1 MDTTSTMNL
10 QRYTVGESHQLESKH
25 MEHDPN
31 LNHSNKSI
39 QPDLTHLNNHIVVN
53 GSLDDTLKQ
62 TYSDFINNYNQQ
74 LKLQKESGKL
84 SDYNYQKRLKTLNGE
99 TGGKK
104 KPVVEI
110 VSTLGNVDSTLQ
122 LLDMLKIPHNT
133 RYYLDENN
141 NQVAEPHVQPS
152 GEQQWADINNMA
164 MEEYINWFNENTAFN
179 IAQGWTHL
187 DEWSPHI
194 HMEAVV
200 AGHTASGK
208 LSSNPN
214 NAIRESLE
222 MNGITPSNDTRD
234 NLRKFRK
241 LTDTRLIAFYNDA
254 LSQYNINLSLVRSGR
269 HGGQSMTDYKADQA
283 KLQQIQNDRLKLNK
297 QKKQQQAQQQLLDN
311 REKQLQSDIA
321 KWKKNKQQIQH
332 DNAIAQQ
339 SIDNYIKEVR
349 EWNKDSSITTISEAN
364 ERLMKNHNVI
374 MQNIKQQQKHHD
386 DLVKQNANIE
396 STIKSRLNSVV
407 KREND
412 VSERE
417 NAVQKRESNI
427 NNWAVSI
434 VETIWKMLRTRL
446 IQWLDEQ
453 KDTIR
458 QKAINDYKNQ
468 IKINQSQQQ
477 QETIKQADQLL
488 NNVKP
493 DTIKMATFRT
503 ASDKKVSSQ
512 MDRQTPPDGTEEL
525 LKDSSPT
532 NHKSKIGRAASSHD
546 QNKHNNDSDDLE
558 F

>member
-10 QRYTVGESHQLESKH
+10 QRYTVGESHQLEAKH

-39 QPDLTHLNNHIVVN
+39 QPDLTHLNEHVVVN

-62 TYSDFINNYNQQ
+62 TYSDFINDYNQQ

-84 SDYNYQKRLKTLNGE
+84 SDYNYQKRLKTLDGE

-133 RYYLDENN
+133 RYYVDENN

-152 GEQQWADINNMA
+152 GEQQWANINNMA

-241 LTDTRLIAFYNDA
+241 LTDTRLIAFYNNA

-297 QKKQQQAQQQLLDN
+297 QKNQQNARQQLLEEREKRLSDEKKRWEKEKKQIESDNTTMQTENKKYIDAINHATGASTTTIEEALTEFTKVYKTLMSRYNKTKSNNADLIKQNNQLEQQIHQRLQNVVN
-311 REKQLQSDIA
+311 RENQVTQ
-321 KWKKNKQQIQH
+321 
-332 DNAIAQQ
+332 
-339 SIDNYIKEVR
+339 
-349 EWNKDSSITTISEAN
+349 
-364 ERLMKNHNVI
+364 
-374 MQNIKQQQKHHD
+374 
-386 DLVKQNANIE
+386 
-396 STIKSRLNSVV
+396 
-407 KREND
+407 
-412 VSERE
+412 RE
-417 NAVQKRESNI
+417 NAVQNREN
-427 NNWAVSI
+427 NVDNWAVAI
-434 VETIWKMLRTRL
+434 VELVFKKLKSKIEE
-446 IQWLDEQ
+446 WLDNQ
-453 KDTIR
+453 KNAIR
-458 QKAINDYKNQ
+458 RQAVDDYKNHRQ
-468 IKINQSQQQ
+468 PNLTKQHQQTK
-477 QETIKQADQLL
+477 QETQQLL
-488 NNVKP
+488 NTVSPN
-493 DTIKMATFRT
+493 DIKAGAFQAATNKRV
-503 ASDKKVSSQ
+503 AAQ
-512 MDRQTPPDGTEEL
+512 MDHRTPPEGTETIY
-525 LKDSSPT
+525 KDSSPT
-532 NHKSKIGRAASSHD
+532 NRNSSIGRAAASGGRTSD
-546 QNKHNNDSDDLE
+546 GDDLE
-558 F
+558 L

>member
-10 QRYTVGESHQLESKH
+10 QRYTVGESHQLEAKH

-39 QPDLTHLNNHIVVN
+39 QPDLTHLNEHVVVN

-62 TYSDFINNYNQQ
+62 AYSDFINDYNQQ

-84 SDYNYQKRLKTLNGE
+84 SDYNYQKRLKTLDGE

-133 RYYLDENN
+133 RYYVDENN

-152 GEQQWADINNMA
+152 GEQQWANINNMA

-241 LTDTRLIAFYNDA
+241 LTDTRLIAFYNNA

-283 KLQQIQNDRLKLNK
+283 KLHQIQNDRLKLNK
-297 QKKQQQAQQQLLDN
+297 QKNQQNARQQLLEEREKRLSDEKKRWEKEKKQIESDNTTMQTENKKYIDAINHATGASTTTIEEALTEFTKVYKTLMSRYNKTKSNNADLIKQNNQLEQQIHQRLQNVVN
-311 REKQLQSDIA
+311 RENQVTQ
-321 KWKKNKQQIQH
+321 
-332 DNAIAQQ
+332 
-339 SIDNYIKEVR
+339 
-349 EWNKDSSITTISEAN
+349 
-364 ERLMKNHNVI
+364 
-374 MQNIKQQQKHHD
+374 
-386 DLVKQNANIE
+386 
-396 STIKSRLNSVV
+396 
-407 KREND
+407 
-412 VSERE
+412 RE
-417 NAVQKRESNI
+417 NAVQNREN
-427 NNWAVSI
+427 NVDNWAVAI
-434 VETIWKMLRTRL
+434 VELVFKKLKSKIEE
-446 IQWLDEQ
+446 WLDNQ
-453 KDTIR
+453 KNAIR
-458 QKAINDYKNQ
+458 RQAVDDYKNHRQ
-468 IKINQSQQQ
+468 PNLTKQHQQTK
-477 QETIKQADQLL
+477 QETQQLL
-488 NNVKP
+488 NTVSPN
-493 DTIKMATFRT
+493 DIKAGAFQAATNKRV
-503 ASDKKVSSQ
+503 AAQ
-512 MDRQTPPDGTEEL
+512 MDHRTPPEGTETIY
-525 LKDSSPT
+525 KDSSPT
-532 NHKSKIGRAASSHD
+532 NRNSSIGRAAASGGRTSD
-546 QNKHNNDSDDLE
+546 GDDLE
-558 F
+558 L

>member
-39 QPDLTHLNNHIVVN
+39 QPDLTHLNEHVVVN

-62 TYSDFINNYNQQ
+62 TYSNFINDYNQQ

-152 GEQQWADINNMA
+152 GEQQWANINNMA

-179 IAQGWTHL
+179 VAQGWTHL

-241 LTDTRLIAFYNDA
+241 LTDTRLVAFYNNA
-254 LSQYNINLSLVRSGR
+254 LSQYNINLRLIRSGR
-269 HGGQSMTDYKADQA
+269 HGGQPMTDYKADQA
-283 KLQQIQNDRLKLNK
+283 KLKQIQNDRLKLNK
-297 QKKQQQAQQQLLDN
+297 QKNQQNARQQLLEEREKKLSDEKKRWEKEKKQIESDNTTMQTENKKYIDAINHATGASATTIEEALTEFTKVYKILMNRYNKTKSDNADLLKQNQQLEQQIHQRLQNVVN
-311 REKQLQSDIA
+311 RESQVTK
-321 KWKKNKQQIQH
+321 
-332 DNAIAQQ
+332 
-339 SIDNYIKEVR
+339 
-349 EWNKDSSITTISEAN
+349 
-364 ERLMKNHNVI
+364 
-374 MQNIKQQQKHHD
+374 
-386 DLVKQNANIE
+386 
-396 STIKSRLNSVV
+396 
-407 KREND
+407 
-412 VSERE
+412 RE
-417 NAVQKRESNI
+417 NAVQKREN
-427 NNWAVSI
+427 NVDNWAVAI
-434 VETIWKMLRTRL
+434 VELVFNKLKSRIEK
-446 IQWLDEQ
+446 WLDNQ
-453 KDTIR
+453 KNAIR
-458 QKAINDYKNQ
+458 RQAVDDYKNHRQ
-468 IKINQSQQQ
+468 PNLTKQHQQTK
-477 QETIKQADQLL
+477 QETQQLL
-488 NNVKP
+488 NTVSPN
-493 DTIKMATFRT
+493 DIKAGAFQAATNKRI
-503 ASDKKVSSQ
+503 AAQ
-512 MDRQTPPDGTEEL
+512 MDHKNPPELTEAIY
-525 LKDSSPT
+525 KDSSPT
-532 NHKSKIGRAASSHD
+532 NQSSSIGRTAASGGRES
-546 QNKHNNDSDDLE
+546 DSDDLE
-558 F
+558 L

>member
-62 TYSDFINNYNQQ
+62 TYSDFIDNYNQQ

-241 LTDTRLIAFYNDA
+241 LTDTRLIEFYNDA

-283 KLQQIQNDRLKLNK
+283 KLKQIQNDRLKLNK
-297 QKKQQQAQQQLLDN
+297 QKKQQNARQQLLEEREKKLSDEKKRWEKEKKQIESDNTTMQTENKKYIDAINHATGASATTIEEALTEFTKVYKILMNRYDKTKSDNADLIKQNNQLEQQIHQRLQNVVN
-311 REKQLQSDIA
+311 RENQVTQ
-321 KWKKNKQQIQH
+321 
-332 DNAIAQQ
+332 
-339 SIDNYIKEVR
+339 
-349 EWNKDSSITTISEAN
+349 
-364 ERLMKNHNVI
+364 
-374 MQNIKQQQKHHD
+374 
-386 DLVKQNANIE
+386 
-396 STIKSRLNSVV
+396 
-407 KREND
+407 
-412 VSERE
+412 RE
-417 NAVQKRESNI
+417 NAVQNREN
-427 NNWAVSI
+427 NVDNWAVAI
-434 VETIWKMLRTRL
+434 VELVFKKLKSKIEE
-446 IQWLDEQ
+446 WLDNQ
-453 KDTIR
+453 KNTIR
-458 QKAINDYKNQ
+458 RQAVDDYKNHRQ
-468 IKINQSQQQ
+468 PNLTKQHQQTN
-477 QETIKQADQLL
+477 QETQQLL
-488 NNVKP
+488 NTVSPN
-493 DTIKMATFRT
+493 DIKAGAFQAATNKRV
-503 ASDKKVSSQ
+503 AAQ
-512 MDRQTPPDGTEEL
+512 MDHRTPPEGTETIY
-525 LKDSSPT
+525 KDSSPT
-532 NHKSKIGRAASSHD
+532 NRNSSIGRAAASGGRTSD
-546 QNKHNNDSDDLE
+546 GDDLE
-558 F
+558 L

>member
-10 QRYTVGESHQLESKH
+10 QRYTVGESHQLEAKH

-39 QPDLTHLNNHIVVN
+39 QPDLTHLNEHVVVN

-62 TYSDFINNYNQQ
+62 TYSDFINDYNQQ

-84 SDYNYQKRLKTLNGE
+84 SDYNYQKRLKTLDGE

-133 RYYLDENN
+133 RYYVDENN

-152 GEQQWADINNMA
+152 GERQWANINNMA

-179 IAQGWTHL
+179 VAQGWTHL

-241 LTDTRLIAFYNDA
+241 LTDTRLIEFYNDA

-297 QKKQQQAQQQLLDN
+297 QKKQQNARQQLLEEREKKLSDEKKRWEKEKKQIESDNTTMQTENKKYIDAINHATGASATTIEEALTEFTKVYKILMNRYDKTKSDNADLIKQNNQLEQQIHQRLQNVVN
-311 REKQLQSDIA
+311 RENQVTQ
-321 KWKKNKQQIQH
+321 
-332 DNAIAQQ
+332 
-339 SIDNYIKEVR
+339 
-349 EWNKDSSITTISEAN
+349 
-364 ERLMKNHNVI
+364 
-374 MQNIKQQQKHHD
+374 
-386 DLVKQNANIE
+386 
-396 STIKSRLNSVV
+396 
-407 KREND
+407 
-412 VSERE
+412 RE
-417 NAVQKRESNI
+417 NAVQNREN
-427 NNWAVSI
+427 NVDNWAVAI
-434 VETIWKMLRTRL
+434 VELVFKKLKSKIEE
-446 IQWLDEQ
+446 WLDNQ
-453 KDTIR
+453 KNTIR
-458 QKAINDYKNQ
+458 RQAVDDYKNHRQ
-468 IKINQSQQQ
+468 PNLTKQHQQTK
-477 QETIKQADQLL
+477 QETQQLL
-488 NNVKP
+488 NTVSPN
-493 DTIKMATFRT
+493 DIKAGAFQAATNKRV
-503 ASDKKVSSQ
+503 AAQ
-512 MDRQTPPDGTEEL
+512 MDHRTPPEGTETIY
-525 LKDSSPT
+525 KDSSPT
-532 NHKSKIGRAASSHD
+532 NRNSSIGRAAVSGGRTSD
-546 QNKHNNDSDDLE
+546 GDDLE
-558 F
+558 L

>member
-10 QRYTVGESHQLESKH
+10 QRYTVGESHQLEAKH

-39 QPDLTHLNNHIVVN
+39 QPDLTHLNEHVVVN

-62 TYSDFINNYNQQ
+62 TYSDFINDYNQQ

-84 SDYNYQKRLKTLNGE
+84 SDYNYQKRLKTLDGE

-133 RYYLDENN
+133 RYYVDENN

-152 GEQQWADINNMA
+152 GEQQWANINNMA

-241 LTDTRLIAFYNDA
+241 LTDTRLIAFYNNA

-269 HGGQSMTDYKADQA
+269 HGGQTMTDYKADQA
-283 KLQQIQNDRLKLNK
+283 KLHQIQNDRLKLNK
-297 QKKQQQAQQQLLDN
+297 QKNQQNARQQLLEEREKRLSDEKKRWEKEKKQIESDNTTMQTENKKYIDAINHATGASTTTIEEALTEFTKVYKTLMSRYNKTKSNNADLIKQNNQLEQQIHQRLQNVVN
-311 REKQLQSDIA
+311 RENQVTQ
-321 KWKKNKQQIQH
+321 
-332 DNAIAQQ
+332 
-339 SIDNYIKEVR
+339 
-349 EWNKDSSITTISEAN
+349 
-364 ERLMKNHNVI
+364 
-374 MQNIKQQQKHHD
+374 
-386 DLVKQNANIE
+386 
-396 STIKSRLNSVV
+396 
-407 KREND
+407 
-412 VSERE
+412 RE
-417 NAVQKRESNI
+417 NAVQNREN
-427 NNWAVSI
+427 NVDNWAVAI
-434 VETIWKMLRTRL
+434 VELVFKKLKSKIEE
-446 IQWLDEQ
+446 WLDNQ
-453 KDTIR
+453 KNAIR
-458 QKAINDYKNQ
+458 RQAVDDYKNHRQ
-468 IKINQSQQQ
+468 PNLTKQHQQTK
-477 QETIKQADQLL
+477 QETQQLL
-488 NNVKP
+488 NTVSPN
-493 DTIKMATFRT
+493 DIKAGAFQAATNKRV
-503 ASDKKVSSQ
+503 AAQ
-512 MDRQTPPDGTEEL
+512 MDHRTPPEGTETIY
-525 LKDSSPT
+525 KDSSPT
-532 NHKSKIGRAASSHD
+532 NRNSSIGRAAASGGRTSD
-546 QNKHNNDSDDLE
+546 GDDLE
-558 F
+558 L